1 MFSKIVLVVLAL
13 AAPGQLLSNPEAQA
27 KFQEAQDAFR
37 AEDFEAAAAAVEAAY
52 IIEPKP
58 MLLYPWAQAERN
70 QGNCGAAVALYQ
82 RFIDSGPREDL
93 ASAAQ
98 GNLDRC
104 QEELDAAAAAEEQ
117 IIEDDDDEVVEEIVE
132 DDEPDPAPI
141 VVEPTTKDDGQPKTK
156 VWYKDPLGGALTGA
170 GVVGLGLGVGLL
182 AVGSSTAKKAS
193 DEDTQTGYEDQR
205 SRATS
210 LRNGGA
216 IAASIGGA
224 LVVGG
229 VVRYLLVTRKGKE
242 STAWRIAPE
251 LERRYT
257 GVSVGRR
264 F

>member
-1 MFSKIVLVVLAL
+1 MLSKIVLVVLAL

-37 AEDFEAAAAAVEAAY
+37 AEDFQAAAAAVEAAY
-52 IIEPKP
+52 MIEPKP

-104 QEELDAAAAAEEQ
+104 QEELDAAAADEEE
-117 IIEDDDDEVVEEIVE
+117 IIEDDDEGVEEIVE
-132 DDEPDPAPI
+132 GDETDPAA
-141 VVEPTTKDDGQPKTK
+141 VAVEPITNDDKEPKTK
-156 VWYKDPLGGALTGA
+156 VWYKDPLGGVLTGA
-170 GVVGLGLGVGLL
+170 GVVGLGVGVGLL

-193 DEDTQTGYEDQR
+193 DEDSHMDYQGQR

-229 VVRYLLVTRKGKE
+229 VVRYLLVARKSKE